1 MTFEP
6 LVTLA
11 PGSPV
16 SALVVDP
23 DAHDLVLLT
32 AVLESEGFTV
42 TTTAQYRQARLA
54 LVESPPALLVTAI
67 RLGAYNG
74 LQLVLRARTAHRHMP
89 ILVTSQMPDPV
100 LHREA
105 EQLEAT
111 IVPKPLTAQE
121 VLTALRRTALRP
133 RHADGTVDPIRPP
146 FERRMSDRRVV
157 PAAGFLPE
165 RRLNDRRHNVPI
177 RSRVSA
183 IG

>member
-1 MTFEP
+1 MNHDSR
-6 LVTLA
+6 VTLG
-11 PGSPV
+11 PLSPV

-32 AVLESEGFTV
+32 AILENEGFPV
-42 TTTAQYRQARLA
+42 TTTAQFHQARRA

-74 LQLVLRARTAHRHMP
+74 LQLVLRARQAYRHIP
-89 ILVTSQMPDPV
+89 ILVISQTPDVV

-121 VLTALRRTALRP
+121 LLTALRRTVLRS
-133 RHADGTVDPIRPP
+133 RHADGSVDPIRPP
-146 FERRMSDRRVV
+146 FERRVSERRIV
-157 PAAGFLPE
+157 PADGILPE
-165 RRLNDRRHNVPI
+165 RRVADRRQSVPL
-177 RSRVSA
+177 RSRVIA
-183 IG
+183 VE

>member
-1 MTFEP
+1 MNADSFVSLT
-6 LVTLA
+6 
-11 PGSPV
+11 PGAPV

-32 AVLESEGFTV
+32 AVLEGEGFTV
-42 TTTAQYRQARLA
+42 TTTAQFRQARLA

-89 ILVTSQMPDPV
+89 ILVTSLTPDVV

-133 RHADGTVDPIRPP
+133 RNADGTVDPIRPP
-146 FERRMSDRRVV
+146 FERRVAERRGV
-157 PAAGFLPE
+157 PILGVLPE
-165 RRLNDRRHNVPI
+165 RRITDRRQNVPL
-177 RSRVSA
+177 RSRVIA
-183 IG
+183 LE